1 MKRLLVV
8 DDEPHVARVLRVSL
22 AKEGWQIDLA
32 HDGHEALA
40 ACTAAPPGRRRPA
53 PPQPGGSAAGR
64 GSRQISEDA
73 GPAKKERV
81 MTSMTARDQRSWAQE
96 LGGIEFLE
104 KPVSPRRIATL
115 LGQLVARGRTDD

>member
-40 ACTAAPPGRRRPA
+40 AIASNPPDALITDIQMPGMGGEALCHELHARYPTRPF
-53 PPQPGGSAAGR
+53 P
-64 GSRQISEDA
+64 IL
-73 GPAKKERV
+73 V
-81 MTSMTARDQRSWAQE
+81 MTSMTARDQRAWAQA

-104 KPVSPRRIATL
+104 KPVSPRRIAAL
-115 LGQLVARGRTDD
+115 LTQMLSPEKKHV

>member
-22 AKEGWQIDLA
+22 VKDGWSVEVA
-32 HDGHEALA
+32 CNGHEALQA
-40 ACTAAPPGRRRPA
+40 IATNPPDVMITDIQMPGMGGEELCRQLRSTPPARPF
-53 PPQPGGSAAGR
+53 P
-64 GSRQISEDA
+64 IL
-73 GPAKKERV
+73 V

-104 KPVSPRRIATL
+104 KPVSPRRVAAILTQLIAREKNN
-115 LGQLVARGRTDD
+115 A